1 MVNNKPIY
9 LDSIYSL
16 NLDKTRRLIG
26 LTISKVSGKSEKEE
40 FNKFIPK
47 NETLINLEKDCPSE
61 WQLCTS
67 DEVCNKMLF
76 TAEKVINK
84 GIGKEEFISIEED
97 KFFTE
102 NQSNVHFKNL
112 EKCLLSKNVPPPAP
126 VTAPAPVMAPAVGS
140 IPKPIVE
147 TPKVVIGIVH
157 IPLYKNQ
164 DDFNL
169 FNTTLKFKIINLN
182 DNTTTTIFKELNNG
196 LKSIKNI
203 GIDENNKE
211 YLNDPNFKN
220 TSYSIYHRFQLVG
233 GVNDGKIFLN
243 RITYIPI
250 FKNKD
255 EFMNNTVPY
264 FRDNKL
270 SIIGIDKQLSINE
283 LKEVGLED
291 YFFPTE
297 LNWSTNSTFKIKG
310 GELDGKLFYNK
321 TDEIIEKSYLC
332 NLIYNVPFIG
342 NKLCGDKDYSLFFIG
357 GLIIFLL
364 LVLFLVFKPRKKIVA
379 KKAITPE
386 KALQIKKAKILQME
400 YNEDGI

>member
-1 MVNNKPIY
+1 MVNSKPVY
-9 LDSIYSL
+9 LDNINSL
-16 NLDKTRRLIG
+16 NLDKARKLIG
-26 LTISKVSGKSEKEE
+26 LTISKFSQKSGKEE
-40 FNKFIPK
+40 INKFIPK
-47 NETLINLEKDCPSE
+47 NETLINLEKDCPGE
-61 WQLCTS
+61 WQLCTN

-84 GIGKEEFISIEED
+84 GVGKEEFISIEED
-97 KFFTE
+97 KFFTD
-102 NQSNVHFKNL
+102 NQSNVHFNNL
-112 EKCLLSKNVPPPAP
+112 EKCLLNKNSPAAP
-126 VTAPAPVMAPAVGS
+126 APAPVPAPVSAIDSTQMPVT
-140 IPKPIVE
+140 E
-147 TPKVVIGIVH
+147 TPKIAIGIVH

-169 FNTTLKFKIINLN
+169 FNTSLKFKVINLN

-203 GIDENNKE
+203 GIDESNKE

-233 GVNDGKIFLN
+233 GVNDGKSFLN

-250 FKNKD
+250 FNNKD

-270 SIIGIDKQLSINE
+270 SIIGVDKQMSINE

-291 YFFPTE
+291 YFFPIE
-297 LNWSTNSTFKIKG
+297 SNWSTNSTFKIKG
-310 GELDGKLFYNK
+310 GEFDGKLFYNK

-357 GLIIFLL
+357 SLIILLL
-364 LVLFLVFKPRKKIVA
+364 LVLFFLFKPRKKEVV
-379 KKAITPE
+379 KKVITPE